1 MSMEDRNVE
10 LKNGEEGK
18 WGQGVGGGG
27 GGEGKHGVFQENTA

>member
-27 GGEGKHGVFQENTA
+27 KANMGCFQENTA